1 MSKKPLKK
9 PVAAL
14 NTYFWIAGILFILGI
29 VGFIRG
35 QDAIRDPGQIDE
47 DGLALIYL
55 GGAVVMLINGILSH
69 RHTVQLYGEQEGL
82 EKNG

>member
-1 MSKKPLKK
+1 MSKKPLTK